1 MAGKQSRIA
10 IIDDDESVRRAIR
23 RLFVSSG
30 LRAEVFASGRDFL
43 DSLARGRPDCIVLD
57 LQMPG
62 LNGVEVLNALARAG
76 LRVPAIIVTG
86 HDEPESR
93 MRCLAAG
100 AAAYLCKPFDD
111 AALLRAVGEVVGDSG
126 SAPTSRPVARTD

>member
-1 MAGKQSRIA
+1 MDRKQPQIA
-10 IIDDDESVRRAIR
+10 VVDDDESVRRAIG

-30 LRAEVFASGRDFL
+30 LHAEGFATGRAFL
-43 DSLARGRPDCIVLD
+43 DSLSAGTPDCIVLD

-62 LNGVEVLNALARAG
+62 LNGVDVMNALARAG
-76 LRVPAIIVTG
+76 LAVPVIIVTG

-93 MRCLAAG
+93 ARCLAAG

-111 AALLRAVGEVVGDSG
+111 AALLDAVGEAVGAASG
-126 SAPTSRPVARTD
+126 PATRSD

>member
-1 MAGKQSRIA
+1 MARKQPQIA

-30 LRAEVFASGRDFL
+30 LCEETFATGRDFL
-43 DSLARGRPDCIVLD
+43 DSLPDSRPDCIVLD

-93 MRCLAAG
+93 ARCLAAG

-111 AALLRAVGEVVGDSG
+111 
-126 SAPTSRPVARTD
+126 